1 MAKNKKMRF
10 EVQEHETIDQCLDR
24 MKKEGYTPVRR
35 VEEPIF
41 QEVKRDGRKDY
52 EPVGRKIVFQAI
64 KNEQ

>member
-10 EVQEHETIDQCLDR
+10 EVQEGETIDQCLDR
-24 MKKEGYTPVRR
+24 MKKEGYTPIRR

-41 QEVKRDGRKDY
+41 QEVKHDGQKAY
-52 EPVGRKIVFQAI
+52 EPVGRKIIFQAI